1 MFFSVSSSV
10 RYKTAHALCF
20 GGVSGLA
27 VCLSS
32 HIKNIENN
40 PDTNKVKKNLSF
52 AHFYDSSVLASALRF
67 KAIHYMNSNVPFSYG
82 IPQVNRHALFY
93 LLESGGCKLAEARIY
108 RFFNEVSNLSDGL
121 KKILSGALAIGLVTT
136 CAVPCDVALTIAQNS
151 SSNFSFSNIFRIA
164 YTPHVLLASNV
175 RNFLFTGFTVCSS
188 SMLGVLPDTY
198 RDSIGVNVLTAS
210 ICGAVS
216 TVPHQIFVQNV
227 RRLADGEI
235 ASFSLKDL
243 GNVSGRAMVCRGL
256 YSGMIVVGANALCTF
271 SPVLLSVVS
280 KESKN
285 NNMNSSVEVFGF
297 SISKQND
304 LDYLLYFSRDT

>member
-1 MFFSVSSSV
+1 MEYLFVKVLRCLNLDGVYKLIPALEISEKVMFFSVSSSV

-108 RFFNEVSNLSDGL
+108 RFFNDVSNLSVGL
-121 KKILSGALAIGLVTT
+121 KKFLVGLW
-136 CAVPCDVALTIAQNS
+136 
-151 SSNFSFSNIFRIA
+151 
-164 YTPHVLLASNV
+164 LLV
-175 RNFLFTGFTVCSS
+175 
-188 SMLGVLPDTY
+188 
-198 RDSIGVNVLTAS
+198 
-210 ICGAVS
+210 
-216 TVPHQIFVQNV
+216 
-227 RRLADGEI
+227 
-235 ASFSLKDL
+235 
-243 GNVSGRAMVCRGL
+243 
-256 YSGMIVVGANALCTF
+256 
-271 SPVLLSVVS
+271 
-280 KESKN
+280 
-285 NNMNSSVEVFGF
+285 
-297 SISKQND
+297 
-304 LDYLLYFSRDT
+304 